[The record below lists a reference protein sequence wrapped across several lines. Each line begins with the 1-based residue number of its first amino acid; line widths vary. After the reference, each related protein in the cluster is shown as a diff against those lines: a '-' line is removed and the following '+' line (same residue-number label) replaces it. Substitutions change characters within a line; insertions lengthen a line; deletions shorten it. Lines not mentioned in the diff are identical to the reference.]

1 MNRQKPIGIFDSG
14 LGGLSICRAINNI
27 LPKENLMYFADL
39 EFSPYGNKSKE
50 SIAERSEYIVNFLI
64 EQGCKLI
71 VVACNTATVN
81 SISMLRSKY
90 SIPIIGV
97 EPAIKPAALESKS
110 GVIGVLAT
118 KQTLKSDSFQQLAAR
133 YSNVVKIETK
143 ACPDFVGLVE
153 NLEHESEAAIKT
165 AERYIRPL
173 LSTGCDQIIL
183 GCTHFSYLRS
193 AIRKAV
199 GNEADIVDTAVP
211 VAKEVKRKLHHF
223 NILRK
228 SDFIGD
234 TKFWTS
240 GCSKKTEDSMSQL
253 WGQEINVLHHT
264 GAGTSPRRRPGPVS

>member
-1 MNRQKPIGIFDSG
+1 M
-14 LGGLSICRAINNI
+14 
-27 LPKENLMYFADL
+27 
-39 EFSPYGNKSKE
+39 
-50 SIAERSEYIVNFLI
+50 
-64 EQGCKLI
+64 I

-97 EPAIKPAALESKS
+97 EPAIKPAALESKG

-173 LSTGCDQIIL
+173 LSAGCDQIIL
-183 GCTHFSYLRS
+183 GCTHFSYLKS

-253 WGQEINVLHHT
+253 WGQEINVLHHSD
-264 GAGTSPRRRPGPVS
+264 AGTSPRRRPGPIS